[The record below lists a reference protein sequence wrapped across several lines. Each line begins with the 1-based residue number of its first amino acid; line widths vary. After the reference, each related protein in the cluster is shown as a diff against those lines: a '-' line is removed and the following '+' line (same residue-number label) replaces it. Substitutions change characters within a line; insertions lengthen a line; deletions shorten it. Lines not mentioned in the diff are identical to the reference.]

1 MRILNI
7 IASVDPAGGGPIEG
21 ILQQAETRAFAGH
34 TSEIVS
40 IDAPDA
46 PWVAACPVKTY
57 AMGALP
63 LDERRRRIKFLP
75 WLRYGASR
83 KFVAWLSQHQS
94 EYDAIVVHGLWNFTT
109 LGFTLA
115 GLGRGTPYVVF
126 AHGMLDPWFRRT
138 YPLKHLAKS
147 LFWLLADGWVTNGA
161 DAVLFTCEEERLQ
174 ARNAFWP
181 YRPTEHVV
189 SFGSGDAPPDA
200 ENQRAAFAAL
210 LPALGDRPYLLFL
223 SRIHPK
229 KGCDLLVD
237 AFVTIAR
244 GQPELDLVIAGPDQ
258 AGLREDLQHRAE
270 AAGVGHRIHWPGMVT
285 GPAKWG
291 AFRGARAFVLPSHQE
306 NFGIVVAEA
315 MACGRPVLIS
325 NKVNIWREVE
335 GAGAGLVEADT
346 AEGTVRLLERFL
358 ALTDD
363 DLSQMS
369 ASARAGYQATFSMDG
384 AAKDLID
391 FLSATVAGRALRLG
405 GAND

>member
-21 ILQQAETRAFAGH
+21 ILRQAETRAFAGH

-46 PWVAACPVKTY
+46 PWVAACPIKTH

-63 LDERRRRIKFLP
+63 LEERRRRVKFLP

-83 KFVAWLSQHQS
+83 KFVDWLRQHQS
-94 EYDAIVVHGLWNFTT
+94 EYDVIVVHGLWSFTT
-109 LGFTLA
+109 LGFALA
-115 GLGRGTPYVVF
+115 GLGGGTPYVVF
-126 AHGMLDPWFRRT
+126 AHGMLDPWFRQT

-147 LFWLLADGWVTNGA
+147 LFWLLADGRVINSA
-161 DAVLFTCEEERLQ
+161 NAVLFTCEEERLQ
-174 ARNAFWP
+174 ARNAFLP
-181 YRPTEHVV
+181 YRPNERVV
-189 SFGSGDAPPDA
+189 SFGSGDAPPEEA
-200 ENQRAAFAAL
+200 SQRAAFTTL
-210 LPALGDRPYLLFL
+210 IPALGDRPYLLFL

-237 AFVTIAR
+237 AFAAIAR
-244 GQPELDLVIAGPDQ
+244 RHPELDLVMAGPDQ
-258 AGLREDLQHRAE
+258 GGLREVLQRRAE
-270 AAGVGHRIHWPGMVT
+270 TAGIGHRIHWPGMVS

-346 AEGTVRLLERFL
+346 PEGTVSLLERFL
-358 ALTDD
+358 ASAEDEV
-363 DLSQMS
+363 SQMS
-369 ASARAGYQATFSMDG
+369 LLARAGYEATFSIEG
-384 AAKDLID
+384 AADDLID
-391 FLSATVAGRALRLG
+391 LLSKTATTQTPRLG
-405 GAND
+405 TAHD